1 MTTYMAGKIDISLIF
16 QALWQNE
23 RTVEHPFY
31 LSSLGALCGERLQI
45 FIEKPTIFV

>member
-23 RTVEHPFY
+23 RWNIRQKIDFRQNEA
-31 LSSLGALCGERLQI
+31 GIA
-45 FIEKPTIFV
+45 KPDQVTQY